1 MCPSLHASRN
11 AARYLL
17 LAASAC
23 HSLAWSCNIFLRYH
37 FQAEGLLTYEIHPP
51 QNRVESYGESGES
64 EIKFELD
71 EKAFLD
77 VRDRRYRRYTRRL
90 VVG

>member
-1 MCPSLHASRN
+1 MPAVTLLATCC
-11 AARYLL
+11 LL
-17 LAASAC
+17 LAAC
-23 HSLAWSCNIFLRYH
+23 HLLAWSCIIFLHYH
-37 FQAEGLLTYEIHPP
+37 YQAEGLLTYEIHPP

-77 VRDRRYRRYTRRL
+77 VRDRRYTRRL